1 MRPNVL
7 VLSCL
12 FPNSQQPDYGVFVR
26 SRLQAVGRICN
37 VRVVAPVAQYPLFD
51 GILRGRR
58 NGVAVP
64 LQEHCEALQVH
75 HPRFLVIPRFLKWL
89 DALTYYFAVAPVV
102 KRIED
107 QDAFDSDL
115 IDVHWTYPDSVA
127 GYWLARRRHK
137 KFLVTVRGREALY
150 PGERSLRRW
159 MLRYCLRRAAAIVTL
174 SDELKALV
182 LELGVPP
189 DRVRTILNGVD
200 PSRFHL
206 QSAADCRRKLG
217 LAMNKTILVS
227 VGSLTR
233 RKGHDALVRMMPV
246 LSAGREVEL
255 YILGNP
261 GPEGDTTAELDS
273 LIARLGLSNVH
284 IVGGVGHTT
293 LADWYGAAD
302 LFCLA
307 TRGEGCPNVV
317 LEALA
322 CGVPVVST
330 DVGAVRHL
338 VTDGV
343 NGFLLPL
350 DRLDQLAEVVAKALG
365 WSWDR
370 QQIAERMGRQGWAQC
385 AEEVIG
391 TYQSVLAARAG
402 A

>member
-1 MRPNVL
+1 
-7 VLSCL
+7 
-12 FPNSQQPDYGVFVR
+12 
-26 SRLQAVGRICN
+26 
-37 VRVVAPVAQYPLFD
+37 
-51 GILRGRR
+51 
-58 NGVAVP
+58 
-64 LQEHCEALQVH
+64 
-75 HPRFLVIPRFLKWL
+75 
-89 DALTYYFAVAPVV
+89 
-102 KRIED
+102 
-107 QDAFDSDL
+107 
-115 IDVHWTYPDSVA
+115 
-127 GYWLARRRHK
+127 
-137 KFLVTVRGREALY
+137 
-150 PGERSLRRW
+150 
-159 MLRYCLRRAAAIVTL
+159 
-174 SDELKALV
+174 
-182 LELGVPP
+182 
-189 DRVRTILNGVD
+189 
-200 PSRFHL
+200 
-206 QSAADCRRKLG
+206 
-217 LAMNKTILVS
+217 
-227 VGSLTR
+227 
-233 RKGHDALVRMMPV
+233 MMPV